1 MAQGTL
7 MVGNHAH
14 MLLSIRKNMFYFKLK
29 VCFAQVKVCKVSAV
43 EQ

>member
-14 MLLSIRKNMFYFKLK
+14 MLLSICKFYFKLK